1 MKRSERHKIKK
12 DEFST
17 FMVSFIKALSPYWKE
32 IAVTITAIIVI
43 LIVGFSYK
51 AYVSSKIR
59 KANYLLGKYINSG
72 KKVELKKYPVPF
84 PQIEAILKAAKLAAR
99 DKFDEA
105 IEVLKEVQP
114 KGIMK
119 DYIYF
124 MEGELLSEKGDCE
137 GAIKVWRKVSSDSN
151 DFPYDAL
158 LVNMGRCQFR
168 LGKTKEAIATYNQI
182 ISLFPNSPYIKEAEY
197 KTGKKGG

>member
-1 MKRSERHKIKK
+1 MKRSERHRIKK

-32 IAVTITAIIVI
+32 IAVTITAVIVI

-51 AYVSSKIR
+51 AYVSSKIK
-59 KANYLLGKYINSG
+59 KANYLLGRYINSG
-72 KKVELKKYPVPF
+72 KKVDLAKYPVPF
-84 PQIEAILKAAKLAAR
+84 PQIEAILKAEKLADE
-99 DKFDEA
+99 DKYDEA
-105 IEVLKEVQP
+105 IKVLKGVQP
-114 KGIMK
+114 KGIMRE
-119 DYIYF
+119 YIYF

-137 GAIKVWRKVSSDSN
+137 GAIKVWQKVSSDAK

-158 LVNMGRCQFR
+158 LAHMGRCQFR
-168 LGKTKEAIATYNQI
+168 LGKIKEARATYNQI
-182 ISLFPNSPYIKEAEY
+182 ISLFPNSPYVKEAKY